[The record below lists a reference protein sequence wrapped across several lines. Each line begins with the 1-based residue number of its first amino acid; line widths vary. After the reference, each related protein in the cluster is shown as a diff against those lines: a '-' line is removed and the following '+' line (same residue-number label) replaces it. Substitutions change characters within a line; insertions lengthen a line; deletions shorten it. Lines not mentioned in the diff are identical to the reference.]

1 MKKLFNLFTV
11 AILMALYSCEKA
23 QEVAGAAEGS
33 SMLTVQTRSGETDAV
48 ISYPITVYVM
58 NNEGVCVRRE
68 KLLTANDELSLHM
81 QPLTYTLYAVA
92 GAEEESYTIPE
103 MSGAV
108 STSAVTLNEG
118 EQHAD
123 LMTAS
128 SLNVTLGANESN
140 TATLTLYRRVMEL
153 KEITINDVPTTVDAV
168 SVVLSPIYSNMLL
181 NGTYSEGTGE
191 QTITLEEQE
200 DGTTWKLS
208 NTMFMLPANGDPTI
222 VVKFHK
228 GANVTSFTYTSPQ
241 PLEANKH
248 IEITGTYTGSDGL
261 TLTGVITG
269 ATWNGTTTIEFSFDE
284 NGSTTTGGGSS
295 GGDQSGGDQGGDQ
308 GDDDVTP
315 GTAPTKNSIYQ
326 GCLVTNTATD
336 ETGQYTIV
344 TLMHPD
350 EETLSGSGLSAE
362 AIETAIN
369 TKLAEV
375 YNADEGINGIKGW
388 RLPTSAE
395 VNAVEWGPASQ
406 VIQDI
411 SFAAF
416 SNTFNYYRKDN
427 GDISVYIGYNG
438 LTTETYTYELGERLR
453 PFTTLKFA
461 K

>member
-1 MKKLFNLFTV
+1 MNKVLNTLCAVVLLT
-11 AILMALYSCEKA
+11 ALYSCEKA

-33 SMLTVQTRSGETDAV
+33 SVLTVQTRSGETDEE

-68 KLLTANDELSLHM
+68 KLLSANDELSLHM

-103 MSGAV
+103 LSDAV
-108 STSAVTLNEG
+108 PTSAVTLKEG

-128 SLNVTLGANESN
+128 SLNVTLGVNESN
-140 TATLTLYRRVMEL
+140 TATLTMYRRVMEL
-153 KEITINDVPTTVDAV
+153 KEITINDVPATVDAV

-191 QTITLEEQE
+191 QTVTLEEQE
-200 DGTTWKLS
+200 DGTTWKLA
-208 NTMFMLPANGDPTI
+208 NKMFMLPAKVDPTI
-222 VVKFHK
+222 VIKFHK

-295 GGDQSGGDQGGDQ
+295 GGDQGGGDQGGGQ

-315 GTAPTKNSIYQ
+315 GEAPAKNTIYQ
-326 GCLVTNTATD
+326 DCFVTATTDD
-336 ETGQYTIV
+336 ESGQYTIV
-344 TLMHPD
+344 TLMST
-350 EETLSGSGLSAE
+350 EEAE
-362 AIETAIN
+362 ILGTGKTYEEIEAAIN
-369 TKLAEV
+369 AKLAEE
-375 YNADEGINGIKGW
+375 YNVGDGIKGW
-388 RLPTSAE
+388 RLPTRAE
-395 VNAVEWGPASQ
+395 VTNTDWSTARLTFLENDYSDLSSNLYYFRDDNDQISAFLGPFG
-406 VIQDI
+406 
-411 SFAAF
+411 SFNEEY
-416 SNTFNYYRKDN
+416 SIIN
-427 GDISVYIGYNG
+427 G
-438 LTTETYTYELGERLR
+438 TRLR

>member
-1 MKKLFNLFTV
+1 MNKVLNTLCAVVLLT
-11 AILMALYSCEKA
+11 ALYSCEKA

-33 SMLTVQTRSGETDAV
+33 SVLTVQTRSGETDEE

-68 KLLTANDELSLHM
+68 KLLSANDELSLHM

-103 MSGAV
+103 LSDAV
-108 STSAVTLNEG
+108 PTSAVTLKEG

-128 SLNVTLGANESN
+128 SLNVTLGVNESN
-140 TATLTLYRRVMEL
+140 TATLTMYRRVMEL
-153 KEITINDVPTTVDAV
+153 KEITINDVPATVDAV

-200 DGTTWKLS
+200 DGTTWKLA
-208 NTMFMLPANGDPTI
+208 NKMFMLPAKVDPTI

-228 GANVTSFTYTSPQ
+228 GANVTSYTYTSPQ
-241 PLEANKH
+241 PLEADKH
-248 IEITGTYTGSDGL
+248 IEIRGTYTGSDGL

-295 GGDQSGGDQGGDQ
+295 GGDQGGDQ

-315 GTAPTKNSIYQ
+315 GEAPAKNSIYQ
-326 GCLVTNTATD
+326 GCLVTNTAAD

-369 TKLAEV
+369 TKLTEV

-395 VNAVEWGPASQ
+395 VAAVQWGLASQ
-406 VIQDI
+406 AIQGI
-411 SFAAF
+411 TFAAF
-416 SNTFNYYRKDN
+416 SNKFNYYRKDN
-427 GDISVYIGYNG
+427 GGISVFIGNNG
-438 LTTETYTYELGERLR
+438 GMNDEFTYQMGERLR